1 MNGNFNPTAFQ
12 VVVSPEQLSSVI
24 RSANFE
30 PCQLSVKPL
39 PSRLARLTGSYSC
52 LDFAEMGP
60 AMLFTGV
67 MPVDCYT
74 LVFVTQCP
82 VKGHSF
88 NFAAEHLD
96 GYMGFFPPGG
106 LLDAYTPQGYA
117 NATLTVPVEQF
128 HQAVERL
135 FPEIPDTLLKR
146 GAGMRIGAVEQQ
158 RLRLLLSAA
167 LEGIQDPAG
176 PFADDRVRREMEQML
191 LESFVG
197 ALRSGVGGLVP
208 PPNSRV
214 AGRLKRLREAR
225 EFIRASAQ
233 GPIRLE
239 DVSEALGM
247 SARGIEV
254 LFRGSLGVGPTAY
267 IRHQRL
273 HGVRRALLT
282 ARPGPGV
289 IKETAMRWGF
299 WHMGHFSKNYR
310 QLFGESPMETLVAG
324 TFRG

>member
-1 MNGNFNPTAFQ
+1 MNGSSNPTAFH
-12 VVVSPEQLSSVI
+12 VVVNPEQLATAI
-24 RSANFE
+24 RSASFE
-30 PCQLSVKPL
+30 PFQLSAKPVL
-39 PSRLARLTGSYSC
+39 SRLARLVGPHAC
-52 LDFAEMGP
+52 LDFAQLGP
-60 AMLFTGV
+60 AMLFTGA
-67 MPVDCYT
+67 MPPDCYT

-82 VKGHSF
+82 VKGRSF
-88 NFAAEHLD
+88 NFATEHLD
-96 GYMGFFPPGG
+96 GYMGFFAPGG
-106 LLDAYTPQGYA
+106 PVDAYTPPGYT
-117 NATLTVPVEQF
+117 NATLTVPAERF
-128 HQAVERL
+128 HEALESW
-135 FPEIPDTLLKR
+135 FPEIPDMLLKQ
-146 GAGMRIGAVEQQ
+146 GAGMRIGLVEQQ

-176 PFADDRVRREMEQML
+176 PFADGRVLREMEEML
-191 LESFVG
+191 LESFVS

-214 AGRLKRLREAR
+214 AGRLKHLREAR

-233 GPIRLE
+233 GPIQLE

-254 LFRGSLGVGPTAY
+254 LFRGSLGVGPTVY

-282 ARPGPGV
+282 ARPGPGA

-310 QLFGESPMETLVAG
+310 QLFGESPMETMVARR
-324 TFRG
+324 T